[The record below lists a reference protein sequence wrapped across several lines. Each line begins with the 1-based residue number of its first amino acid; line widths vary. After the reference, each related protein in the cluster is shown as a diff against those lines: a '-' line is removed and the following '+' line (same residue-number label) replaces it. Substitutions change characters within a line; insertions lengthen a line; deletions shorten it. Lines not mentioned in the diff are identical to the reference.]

1 MALFCASIIWS
12 WDASLTVT
20 RWRLVCVEGV
30 TLGEVTLF
38 RESGHKDASLTVTGG
53 GRVSH
58 WIGLGLVWVVGVT
71 GWGLVWVEG
80 VTMGEATLY
89 S

>member
-1 MALFCASIIWS
+1 MCIHHLVMGCIIDS
-12 WDASLTVT
+12 HQMEA
-20 RWRLVCVEGV
+20 VCVEGV

-38 RESGHKDASLTVTGG
+38 RESGHKDASLTITGG